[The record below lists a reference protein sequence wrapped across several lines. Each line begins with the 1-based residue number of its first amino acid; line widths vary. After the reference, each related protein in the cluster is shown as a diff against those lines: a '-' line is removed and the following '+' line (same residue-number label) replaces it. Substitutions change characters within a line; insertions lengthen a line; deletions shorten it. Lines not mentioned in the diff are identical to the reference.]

1 MKNTRI
7 SNFLFLSNRLN
18 KTGTSGREAII
29 NLLSMLGIS
38 FGVVA
43 LIVILS
49 VMNGFQGGYIRTIME
64 VSSAHIRLSGTYEQ
78 VKKIQTE
85 PAIKSFFIF
94 TESQALMQGNYNR
107 QAGSLVR
114 AVELEQFYADDGLI
128 SSLSFSDG
136 SLDLE
141 HLNTIVLGSELARS
155 LAVNVG
161 DEVFLPIIAG
171 SKDVDMFS
179 ENARL
184 LVTGIFKT
192 GFLSVDSTYSF
203 ISYQTGLEIFGEQDT
218 VKAFVKLSSEN
229 ADRAFIAKVENAHS
243 DVGAESWRTYN
254 HAFFGA
260 LKVEK
265 NVLMILVILIF
276 LVVSV
281 NIYNGMRRSI
291 YERREDIAVLSSLGT
306 NKKTL
311 RFLFFLNGFKIGL
324 IGSILGIAIGL
335 LLSKNINEVFSIV
348 EIIINFCIEVVARIL
363 YSSNTQNAFAIFSS
377 RVFYMDTV
385 PTSISFFEC
394 CYIAFFGLISSSCA
408 ALFATKK
415 ILKMKP
421 QEILRYE

>member
-1 MKNTRI
+1 
-7 SNFLFLSNRLN
+7 
-18 KTGTSGREAII
+18 
-29 NLLSMLGIS
+29 
-38 FGVVA
+38 
-43 LIVILS
+43 
-49 VMNGFQGGYIRTIME
+49 
-64 VSSAHIRLSGTYEQ
+64 
-78 VKKIQTE
+78 
-85 PAIKSFFIF
+85 
-94 TESQALMQGNYNR
+94 
-107 QAGSLVR
+107 
-114 AVELEQFYADDGLI
+114 
-128 SSLSFSDG
+128 
-136 SLDLE
+136 
-141 HLNTIVLGSELARS
+141 
-155 LAVNVG
+155 
-161 DEVFLPIIAG
+161 
-171 SKDVDMFS
+171 
-179 ENARL
+179 
-184 LVTGIFKT
+184 
-192 GFLSVDSTYSF
+192 
-203 ISYQTGLEIFGEQDT
+203 
-218 VKAFVKLSSEN
+218 
-229 ADRAFIAKVENAHS
+229 
-243 DVGAESWRTYN
+243 
-254 HAFFGA
+254 
-260 LKVEK
+260 
-265 NVLMILVILIF
+265 MILVILIF